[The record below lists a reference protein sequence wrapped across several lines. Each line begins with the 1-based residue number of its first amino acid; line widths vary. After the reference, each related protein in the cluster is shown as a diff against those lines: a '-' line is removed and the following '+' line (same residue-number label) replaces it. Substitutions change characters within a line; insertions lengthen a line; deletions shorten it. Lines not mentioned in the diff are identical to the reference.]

1 MNTASHERV
10 RQERMRMSMVRR
22 TLGAAL
28 EGEAAADNPVPVYL
42 ACSDYLKHAL
52 DRLHAQDHRLWERLN
67 PHAGP
72 EDAVFRDKLDKLK
85 FRLAASEQS
94 LAGLVLARDAL
105 RARGASERE
114 GFEDEARRFLD
125 VFLNILSASR
135 HSTLAEGRGEVR
147 GLRLGLRGRQHRRR
161 PGRGNPAVRRGR
173 KGRPRLHGFPA
184 PHPAPTRPLT
194 ARAAALQCGHVDRP
208 YPKRLSPTNTG

>member
-1 MNTASHERV
+1 MNITASHERV

-28 EGEAAADNPVPVYL
+28 DGEAAADNPVPVYL

-72 EDAVFRDKLDKLK
+72 DDVVFRDKLDKLK

-135 HSTLAEGRGEVR
+135 HSTLAEEEAQFADSDWDYVADNTADAQAEEVRLFGEVEKAA
-147 GLRLGLRGRQHRRR
+147 
-161 PGRGNPAVRRGR
+161 PGFMESLPPIQPPPG
-173 KGRPRLHGFPA
+173 
-184 PHPAPTRPLT
+184 
-194 ARAAALQCGHVDRP
+194 Q
-208 YPKRLSPTNTG
+208 

>member
-1 MNTASHERV
+1 MNITASHERV
-10 RQERMRMSMVRR
+10 RQERIRMSMVRR

-28 EGEAAADNPVPVYL
+28 DGEAAADNPVPVYL

-72 EDAVFRDKLDKLK
+72 DDVVFRDKLDKLK

-135 HSTLAEGRGEVR
+135 HSTLAEEEAQFADSDWDYVADNTADAAAEEMRLFGEVEKAA
-147 GLRLGLRGRQHRRR
+147 
-161 PGRGNPAVRRGR
+161 PGFIDSLP
-173 KGRPRLHGFPA
+173 PIA
-184 PHPAPTRPLT
+184 PPP
-194 ARAAALQCGHVDRP
+194 GH
-208 YPKRLSPTNTG
+208 

>member
-1 MNTASHERV
+1 MNITASHERV

-28 EGEAAADNPVPVYL
+28 DGEAAADNPVPVYL

-72 EDAVFRDKLDKLK
+72 DDVVFRDKLDKLK

-135 HSTLAEGRGEVR
+135 HSTLAEEEAQFADSDWDYVADNTADAAAEELRLFGEVEKAA
-147 GLRLGLRGRQHRRR
+147 
-161 PGRGNPAVRRGR
+161 PGFMDSLP
-173 KGRPRLHGFPA
+173 PIQP
-184 PHPAPTRPLT
+184 PP
-194 ARAAALQCGHVDRP
+194 GH
-208 YPKRLSPTNTG
+208 

>member
-10 RQERMRMSMVRR
+10 RQERRRMSMVRR

-52 DRLHAQDHRLWERLN
+52 DRLHAQDHRLWERLD

-85 FRLAASEQS
+85 FRLSASEQA
-94 LAGLVLARDAL
+94 LAGLVIARDAL
-105 RARGASERE
+105 RARGPSEQV

-135 HSTLAEGRGEVR
+135 HSTLAEEEAEFADSDWDYVAGNTADAAAEEVRLFGEVE
-147 GLRLGLRGRQHRRR
+147 
-161 PGRGNPAVRRGR
+161 
-173 KGRPRLHGFPA
+173 
-184 PHPAPTRPLT
+184 
-194 ARAAALQCGHVDRP
+194 RAAPGFMDSLPPIQPPPGH
-208 YPKRLSPTNTG
+208 

>member
-1 MNTASHERV
+1 MNITASHERV

-28 EGEAAADNPVPVYL
+28 DGEAAADNPVPVYL

-72 EDAVFRDKLDKLK
+72 DDVVFRDKLDKLK

-135 HSTLAEGRGEVR
+135 HSTLAEEEAQFADSDWDYVADNTADAAAEEMRLFGEVEKAA
-147 GLRLGLRGRQHRRR
+147 
-161 PGRGNPAVRRGR
+161 PGFMDSLP
-173 KGRPRLHGFPA
+173 PIA
-184 PHPAPTRPLT
+184 PPP
-194 ARAAALQCGHVDRP
+194 GH
-208 YPKRLSPTNTG
+208 

>member
-1 MNTASHERV
+1 MNITASHERV
-10 RQERMRMSMVRR
+10 RQERIRMSMVRR

-28 EGEAAADNPVPVYL
+28 DGEAAADNPVPVYL

-72 EDAVFRDKLDKLK
+72 DDVVFRDKLDKLK

-135 HSTLAEGRGEVR
+135 HSTLAEEEAQFADSDWDYVADNTADAAAEEMRLFGEVEKAA
-147 GLRLGLRGRQHRRR
+147 
-161 PGRGNPAVRRGR
+161 PGFMDSLP
-173 KGRPRLHGFPA
+173 PIA
-184 PHPAPTRPLT
+184 PPP
-194 ARAAALQCGHVDRP
+194 GH
-208 YPKRLSPTNTG
+208 